1 MIRVLAVGAVL
12 AWAVGAVTMPVAAWI
27 WLRAGRR
34 RWMLIAFAGGLVAQA
49 GWVYEV
55 AVHGL
60 QSVVDPATDVGM
72 TGWTAWALGAGGVAG
87 LVSGTRR
94 TRTAGF
100 VSRSD
105 RTLELGLGFL
115 GLGILLQQIARAL
128 A

>member
-1 MIRVLAVGAVL
+1 MIRVLAIGAVL
-12 AWAVGAVTMPVAAWI
+12 AWAVGAVTMPVAAWT

-55 AVHGL
+55 AVQGL
-60 QSVVDPATDVGM
+60 HSVVDPATDVGM

-94 TRTAGF
+94 APEAGL
-100 VSRSD
+100 VSRPD
-105 RTLELGLGFL
+105 RALELGLGFL
-115 GLGILLQQIARAL
+115 GLGVLLQQIARAL
-128 A
+128 

>member
-1 MIRVLAVGAVL
+1 MRLLAIGAVI
-12 AWAVGAVTMPVAAWI
+12 AWAVGAVMMPIAAWI

-55 AVHGL
+55 AVQGL
-60 QSVVDPATDVGM
+60 YSVVDPATDVGM

-94 TRTAGF
+94 APGTGV
-100 VSRSD
+100 VSRPD
-105 RTLELGLGFL
+105 RALELGLGFL
-115 GLGILLQQIARAL
+115 GLGVLLQQTAMAL
-128 A
+128 L